1 MEKQRL
7 YGLNNES
14 KIIEY
19 LNNRKISELNE
30 KWKEHIKKMFP
41 DITET
46 DVIYAKHYPDNC
58 SKPDLIV
65 GVNGEEKFI
74 SVKTGKCPSVHQE
87 SYFAFRRFLERLHVS
102 YRTLEIIRF
111 FHFGDSKKLGTG
123 DHPLTGDELRERF
136 SPYFLEASKEL
147 DNERIIKAVVNRAVI
162 RGTGSTRRTIDFLY
176 YGDLE
181 NGKLL
186 SKQEIY
192 EIVLGNREHG
202 KTAIHFG
209 GLIYM
214 PSSRKVGRRERNYVR
229 IKWSILSFLYYCDEE
244 DVENMKD
251 GTFKRLVDK

>member
-1 MEKQRL
+1 
-7 YGLNNES
+7 
-14 KIIEY
+14 
-19 LNNRKISELNE
+19 
-30 KWKEHIKKMFP
+30 MFP
-41 DITET
+41 DIIET

-65 GVNGEEKFI
+65 EVNGEEKFI
-74 SVKTGKCPSVHQE
+74 SVKTGMCPSAHQE

-123 DHPLTGDELRERF
+123 DHPLTGDELSERF

-176 YGDLE
+176 YGDLK

-192 EIVLGNREHG
+192 EIVLANREHG

-209 GLIYM
+209 GLNYN
-214 PSSRKVGRRERNYVR
+214 PNSRKLASRDRNYVR
-229 IKWSILSFLYYCDEE
+229 IKWSILAFLYYCNDEQLAAIRE
-244 DVENMKD
+244 KNIERELIHILENLKKKLD
-251 GTFKRLVDK
+251 IESLQLLY